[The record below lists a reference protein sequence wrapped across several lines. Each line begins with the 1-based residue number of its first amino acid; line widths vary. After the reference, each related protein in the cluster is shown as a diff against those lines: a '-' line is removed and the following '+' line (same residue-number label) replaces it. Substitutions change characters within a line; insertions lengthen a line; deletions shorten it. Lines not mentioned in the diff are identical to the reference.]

1 METMERYLTQQE
13 ERKLLNTVAR
23 VNDIY
28 AQRDNAWMRLLR
40 QTGIR
45 VSSCAALSVEDAEE
59 GIATGQLPVNPEFA
73 KRGKGG
79 HVPLNKAGLQ
89 ALKDLLKIRRD
100 MGHSRDPD
108 GRLIMGR
115 KHRGLSVRSFQAR
128 MQHWREEAGLPLDV
142 SPHWFRHTLAMR
154 IMSQSTAANP
164 LGVVS
169 RVLLHNN
176 IASTGIYT
184 RPSREDIQRSMEAAS

>member
-13 ERKLLNTVAR
+13 ERQLFTTVDR
-23 VNDIY
+23 VNDMF
-28 AQRDNAWMRLLR
+28 AKRDHAWMRLLR

-45 VSSCAALSVEDAEE
+45 VASLSALTISDAED
-59 GIATGQLPVNPEFA
+59 GLATGQLPINPEYA

-79 HVPLNKAGLQ
+79 HVPLNKRARQ
-89 ALKDLLKIRRD
+89 ALKDLLKIRRE
-100 MGHSRDPD
+100 MKYPREPD

-115 KHRGLSVRSFQAR
+115 NHRGLSIRSFQSR
-128 MQHWREEAGLPLDV
+128 MQHWRIEAGLPVEV

-154 IMSQSTAANP
+154 IMSESTAANP

-169 RVLLHNN
+169 RVLLHRN

-184 RPSREDIQRSMEAAS
+184 RPSKEDINRSLEAAS